1 MFKYDSTHG
10 KYKGEVKAEGGK
22 LVIDGH
28 AITVFCEW
36 VLSWQTLHAAFSA
49 VYSDVLMIS
58 PSVWSLHA
66 GGTQPTLNGVMQ
78 VPRMLW
84 SLLVSSLPLRR
95 LLYVVVVTI
104 SVVSHQSY
112 CAFPVSEPLLS
123 PARLTL
129 RAVPRESSSL
139 PPVQMPLC
147 LSWAST
153 MRNMIIPLVL
163 SGKDMQLNEMHLILM
178 ILYIYYNNLPV

>member
-28 AITVFCEW
+28 AITVSSEW
-36 VLSWQTLHAAFSA
+36 VLSLQTLHVFSEMC
-49 VYSDVLMIS
+49 SDL
-58 PSVWSLHA
+58 LHLYQHRRDPANIKWGDA
-66 GGTQPTLNGVMQ
+66 GAT
-78 VPRMLW
+78 
-84 SLLVSSLPLRR
+84 
-95 LLYVVVVTI
+95 YVVESTGVFTTI
-104 SVVSHQSY
+104 EKASVCSHYISHKWY
-112 CAFPVSEPLLS
+112 WTFPVFEPLLS

-129 RAVPRESSSL
+129 RVVPRESSSL

-153 MRNMIIPLVL
+153 MRNMIIPSKL
-163 SGKDMQLNEMHLILM
+163 SGKDITH
-178 ILYIYYNNLPV
+178 